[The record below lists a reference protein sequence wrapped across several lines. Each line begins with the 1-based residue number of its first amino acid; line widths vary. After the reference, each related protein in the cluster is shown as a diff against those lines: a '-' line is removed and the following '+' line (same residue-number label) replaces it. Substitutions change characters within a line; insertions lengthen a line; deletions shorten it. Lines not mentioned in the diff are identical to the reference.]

1 MCMPN
6 SRVQIFQRMVM
17 AIVLLCGPSAFA
29 KQRSAGKKTCAA
41 CTHRLETGNGI
52 WVRNPKRAY
61 GLKSTLRLFQSAVE
75 RVNAKYTKTP
85 ALMVGDISFKYGG
98 KMRPHRSH
106 RDGRDIDAGFYF
118 RDGRVRKYFARPR
131 RKTLDVKRTWALFD
145 ALVSTGRVEYIFVS
159 YRIQRALYR
168 YALKQ
173 GVSKR
178 RLNRLFQWPR
188 HWRKRAGLIRWER
201 GHEDHFHV
209 RFRKDPVADPTR
221 EASQGE

>member
-1 MCMPN
+1 MAPPW
-6 SRVQIFQRMVM
+6 SRRRRRR
-17 AIVLLCGPSAFA
+17 
-29 KQRSAGKKTCAA
+29 KQRLDRDGHRSSAASHSIA
-41 CTHRLETGNGI
+41 HNTHSTM
-52 WVRNPKRAY
+52 RA
-61 GLKSTLRLFQSAVE
+61 
-75 RVNAKYTKTP
+75 
-85 ALMVGDISFKYGG
+85 
-98 KMRPHRSH
+98 HRSH